1 MTEAEVMDPG
11 QLADVLRRTTPEDGP
26 VLVLIE
32 SGDGLAGEVLDL
44 IPDEVEPMERVAGAV
59 ATRGKVGCAADSVD
73 LDGLSGG
80 ALVVE
85 NAQWID
91 PTSMG
96 RFERMIASDDSGLLV
111 IVAHRP
117 LTHRDSWWLDDLASV
132 ADRHGTVITAELPAS
147 EDAESPAIPGDDR
160 QRDLILATRLVSD
173 PIPVSVVAGFLG
185 VAELEALELA
195 EGLVEKGLLAEARSG
210 FKATSSALAAEAG
223 EARLGHV
230 AGRLAVAFED
240 AGGDKS
246 VVGNLLMAAGDQPAA
261 YPLLRDAAREAQA
274 RSAAGEAHYLAE
286 SALEAA
292 ADATVGT
299 ESEIGELH
307 LICGR
312 HLRAAGRSEAAA
324 DHLEEAVALLDG
336 TARID
341 ALGFAA
347 AVADDRQHPQESER
361 RLAVA
366 EWEAARQGEQA
377 KLGSLGTFRARALN
391 RIGFAAEADA
401 VLDKSMTLL
410 EQHGTA
416 IQRFYAETNR
426 AWIDFDRGL
435 VSKAEAGFTH
445 LRDLTDDHDLAGLA
459 DKEAWRARSLFAA
472 GHPSEAVEAVERA
485 RDLAAR
491 AYVEAP
497 VFLADLALA
506 EGNLLYGRYEEALGA
521 ADRVWDLVVRQL
533 SAWENVARLNRALA
547 LLRLGRV
554 DEAELET
561 AAALEVTPPG
571 ADGWRWR
578 SRCRAVQI
586 EVTAAAG
593 KAFPQRQAEELADLF
608 LQSELYGWAAELMC
622 VIAEQ
627 TRGDEVAREAMA
639 LAIQIGNPM
648 LAVRA
653 AKAGNLWRDP
663 AAAPMIRAAKA
674 VESRLPD
681 GWADTWKAVPGVTE
695 ALEAPEPEEG
705 DTGAEAAEI
714 LEEALERAGLA
725 SPDAILS
732 PAQRRSRGLVRHRRR
747 RRGPLAVAAAALG
760 VIVLAVGT
768 SLAVAQFSQPDPTP
782 TTVAQ
787 VETPDT
793 TAPPP
798 LALEETQVDVPVERL
813 FGTALDRGDTGRSGY
828 FDVAG
833 PRSVDGYYW
842 VFEAADA
849 ITATPLAYGNNLLVG
864 SADGTFQAV
873 NLTDGGG
880 EWSLPTEDQIDAS
893 GAFSTVQAS
902 TGGDDAAPVGEGAAA
917 DGGGT
922 AVIVGDDGVVRARDA
937 LVVNETQ
944 IWGTSLGA
952 GIKSSPIV
960 HNGVVYVATVDGVVH
975 ALDLTGG
982 EELWR
987 YPAEGEESLDRIT
1000 ADLTLADGILYV
1012 GDRSGRLLLLDTAT
1026 DGALVCEATLDAPI
1040 VVNPVV
1046 VDGLAYISYGRVI
1059 RIVDAGTCPDPVLT
1073 TGSVQFLSESVVDV
1087 APAVVGD
1094 LMYIPNAQFLNA
1106 VDRGAVEQGV
1116 SSPEEAH
1123 HWSEGKVRAEGKI
1136 ASPPVVTNDAVYFGT
1151 EAGWVYAVDSDTGD
1165 LLWEW
1170 QTGNYVRASPVV
1182 IEGAVYVAS
1191 GDGNVYALGPGG

>member
-1 MTEAEVMDPG
+1 MTEAEIMDAG
-11 QLADVLRRTTPEDGP
+11 QLADVLSKTAPDEGP

-32 SGDGLAGEVLDL
+32 SEDGLAGEVPEL
-44 IPDEVEPMERVAGAV
+44 IPDEMGPVVRVAGAV
-59 ATRGKVGCAADSVD
+59 ATRGKVGCVADFVS
-73 LDGLSGG
+73 LDDLSGG

-85 NAQWID
+85 DAQWID

-96 RFERMIASDDSGLLV
+96 RIERIIASDDSDLLV
-111 IVAHRP
+111 VVAHRP
-117 LTHRDSWWLDDLASV
+117 LTHRDSWWLDDLATV
-132 ADRHGTVITAELPAS
+132 ADRHGTVITAKLPVAS
-147 EDAESPAIPGDDR
+147 GAEAPAIPSDDR
-160 QRDLILATRLVSD
+160 QRDLLLASRLVSD

-185 VAELEALELA
+185 VTEPEALELA
-195 EGLVEKGLLAEARSG
+195 ERLVEQGLLAEARSG
-210 FKATSSALAAEAG
+210 FRATSSGLAVKTG

-230 AGRLAVAFED
+230 AGRLAAAFED
-240 AGGDKS
+240 VGGDKS
-246 VVGNLLMAAGDQPAA
+246 VVGSLLMAAGDHAAA
-261 YPLLRDAAREAQA
+261 YPLLRDAAREAQE

-292 ADATVGT
+292 SEATVGT
-299 ESEIGELH
+299 EGEIGELH

-361 RLAVA
+361 RLAIA
-366 EWEAARQGEQA
+366 EWEAARQGEQG

-391 RIGFAAEADA
+391 RIGLAAEADA
-401 VLDKSMTLL
+401 IMDKSMTLL
-410 EQHGTA
+410 DRHGSA

-426 AWIDFDRGL
+426 AWIDFDRGF
-435 VSKAEAGFTH
+435 VSKAEARFTH
-445 LRDLTDDHDLAGLA
+445 LRDLTDAHDLAGLA
-459 DKEAWRARSLFAA
+459 DKEAWRARALFAA
-472 GHPSEAVEAVERA
+472 GQPSEAVEAVERA
-485 RDLAAR
+485 RDLATR
-491 AYVEAP
+491 ADVEAP

-506 EGNLLYGRYEEALGA
+506 EGNLLYGRFEAALEA
-521 ADRVWDLVVRQL
+521 ADRVWDLVARQL

-547 LLRLGRV
+547 LMRLGRV
-554 DEAELET
+554 PEAELET
-561 AAALEVTPPG
+561 AAALEATPPG

-586 EVTAAAG
+586 EVTAASG

-627 TRGDEVAREAMA
+627 TRGDDVAREAMA

-674 VESRLPD
+674 VEGRLPD
-681 GWADTWKAVPGVTE
+681 GWADTWKEVPGVTE
-695 ALEAPEPEEG
+695 TLSAPEPEED
-705 DTGAEAAEI
+705 DTGAEATQI

-760 VIVLAVGT
+760 VVVLAVGT
-768 SLAVAQFSQPDPTP
+768 SLAVAQFNQPDPPPNTAA
-782 TTVAQ
+782 AQ
-787 VETPDT
+787 ETPDT

-798 LALEETQVDVPVERL
+798 LALEETQVDVPVELL
-813 FGTALDRGDTGRSGY
+813 FGTAPDRGDSGRSGY

-833 PRSVDGYYW
+833 PRTVDGYYW
-842 VFEAADA
+842 VFSAADA

-864 SADGTFQAV
+864 SADGTFQGV
-873 NLTDGGG
+873 DLTDGRGV
-880 EWSLPTEDQIDAS
+880 WSLATDDQIDAS
-893 GAFSTVQAS
+893 GALSTEQES
-902 TGGDDAAPVGEGAAA
+902 TGGDDAPVGEGADT

-937 LVVNETQ
+937 LTVNETQ
-944 IWGTSLGA
+944 IWATALGSR
-952 GIKSSPIV
+952 IKSSPIV
-960 HNGVVYVATVDGVVH
+960 DSGVVYVATVEGMVH
-975 ALDLTGG
+975 ALDLSNG

-987 YPAEGEESLDRIT
+987 YPAEGDEPRGRIT

-1012 GDRSGRLLLLDTAT
+1012 GDESGGLALLDGSGT
-1026 DGALVCEATLDAPI
+1026 LLCESTLDAPI

-1059 RIVDAGTCPDPVLT
+1059 RIVDAGTCPDQLLT
-1073 TGSVQFLSESVVDV
+1073 ESVQFLSESVVDV

-1106 VDRGAVEQGV
+1106 VDRTAVEQGV

-1136 ASPPVVTNDAVYFGT
+1136 VSPPVVTNDAVYFGT
-1151 EAGWVYAVDSDTGD
+1151 ETGWVYAVDSDTGD

-1170 QTGNYVRASPVV
+1170 QTRNYVRASPVV
-1182 IEGAVYVAS
+1182 IDGAVYVAS
-1191 GDGNVYALGPGG
+1191 GDGNVYALGPDG

>member
-1 MTEAEVMDPG
+1 MTEAEMMAAG
-11 QLADVLRRTTPEDGP
+11 QLADVLSESARDAGP

-32 SGDGLAGEVLDL
+32 SEDGLAGVIPEL
-44 IPDEVEPMERVAGAV
+44 IPDEMGPVVRVAGAV
-59 ATRGKVGCAADSVD
+59 GTRGKVGCVADSID
-73 LDGLSGG
+73 LDELSGR
-80 ALVVE
+80 ALIVE

-96 RFERMIASDDSGLLV
+96 RIERIIAAADSNLLV
-111 IVAHRP
+111 VVAHRP
-117 LTHRDSWWLDDLASV
+117 LTHTDGWWLDDLTTV
-132 ADRHGTVITAELPAS
+132 ADRHGRVITVERPPS
-147 EDAESPAIPGDDR
+147 RTESPAIPGDAR
-160 QRDLILATRLVSD
+160 QRDLVLASRLVSD
-173 PIPVSVVAGFLG
+173 PIPVRVVAGFLG
-185 VAELEALELA
+185 VTEPEALELA
-195 EGLVEKGLLAEARSG
+195 ERLTEQGLLTEVRSG
-210 FKATSSALAAEAG
+210 FRATASGVVVEAG

-230 AGRLAVAFED
+230 AGRLASAFEE
-240 AGGDKS
+240 AAGDKS
-246 VVGNLLMAAGDQPAA
+246 VVGSLLMAAGDHAAA
-261 YPLLRDAAREAQA
+261 YPLLRDAAREAEA
-274 RSAAGEAHYLAE
+274 KSASGEAHYLAE

-292 ADATVGT
+292 ADATIGT
-299 ESEIGELH
+299 DSDIGELH
-307 LICGR
+307 LISGR

-324 DHLEEAVALLDG
+324 GHVEEAVARLEG
-336 TARID
+336 EARID

-366 EWEAARQGEQA
+366 EWEAARQGEHA

-401 VLDKSMTLL
+401 VMDKSMTLL
-410 EQHGTA
+410 DRHGTA
-416 IQRFYAETNR
+416 TQRFYAETNR

-435 VSKAEAGFTH
+435 AANAEAGFTH
-445 LRDLTDDHDLAGLA
+445 LRDLTETHDIAGLA
-459 DKEAWRARSLFAA
+459 DKEAWRARALFAA

-491 AYVEAP
+491 SDVEAP

-506 EGNLLYGRYEEALGA
+506 EGNLLYGRFEEALA
-521 ADRVWDLVVRQL
+521 ATDRVWDLVAKQL
-533 SAWENVARLNRALA
+533 FAWENVARLNRALA

-554 DEAELET
+554 PEAKLET
-561 AAALEVTPPG
+561 AAALEATPAG

-586 EVTAAAG
+586 EVTAAEG
-593 KAFPQRQAEELADLF
+593 KPFPQHQAEELADLF
-608 LQSELYGWAAELMC
+608 LQSELWGWAAELMC

-627 TRGDEVAREAMA
+627 TRGGEAAREAMA
-639 LAIQIGNPM
+639 LATQIGNPM

-663 AAAPMIRAAKA
+663 AAAPTIRAAKA
-674 VESRLPD
+674 VEGRLPD
-681 GWADTWKAVPGVTE
+681 GWADTWKEVPGVTE
-695 ALEAPEPEEG
+695 ILEAPEPEEG
-705 DTGAEAAEI
+705 DTGAGASEI
-714 LEEALERAGLA
+714 LEQALERAGLA
-725 SPDAILS
+725 SADGVLS

-747 RRGPLAVAAAALG
+747 RRSPLAVAAAALG

-768 SLAVAQFSQPDPTP
+768 SLAVAQFSQPDPAP
-782 TTVAQ
+782 TTAMAS
-787 VETPDT
+787 ETSDT

-798 LALEETQVDVPVERL
+798 PSLEETQVDVPVELL
-813 FGTALDRGDTGRSGY
+813 FGTALDRGDNGRSGY
-828 FDVAG
+828 VDVSG
-833 PRSVDGYYW
+833 PRTVDGYYW
-842 VFEAADA
+842 VVEAADA

-864 SADGTFQAV
+864 SADGTFQAI
-873 NLTDGGG
+873 NLTDGRG
-880 EWSLPTEDQIDAS
+880 EWSLATDDQIDAS

-902 TGGDDAAPVGEGAAA
+902 TDGEDAAPVGEGGAA

-937 LVVNETQ
+937 LTVNETQ
-944 IWGTSLGA
+944 IWATPLGA
-952 GIKSSPIV
+952 RIKSSPIV
-960 HNGVVYVATVDGVVH
+960 DNGVVYVAAVDGVVH
-975 ALDLTGG
+975 ALNLTNG
-982 EELWR
+982 EEMWR
-987 YPAEGEESLDRIT
+987 YPAEGDEPLGRIT
-1000 ADLTLADGILYV
+1000 ADLALADGILYV
-1012 GDRSGRLLLLDTAT
+1012 GDESGRLTLLDTAA
-1026 DGALVCEATLDAPI
+1026 DERLVCESPLDAPI

-1059 RIVDAGTCPDPVLT
+1059 RIVEAGTCPDQVLT
-1073 TGSVQFLSESVVDV
+1073 AGSVQFLSESVVDV
-1087 APAVVGD
+1087 APAVVGN

-1106 VDRGAVEQGV
+1106 VDRPAVEQGV

-1123 HWSEGKVRAEGKI
+1123 HWSEGKVRAGGKI

-1151 EAGWVYAVDSDTGD
+1151 ETGRVYAVDSDTGD

>member
-1 MTEAEVMDPG
+1 MTEAEMMDAG
-11 QLADVLRRTTPEDGP
+11 QLTDVLSESARDEGP
-26 VLVLIE
+26 VLVLVE
-32 SGDGLAGEVLDL
+32 SDDGLAGEVSDL
-44 IPDEVEPMERVAGAV
+44 IPDEMGPVERVAGAV
-59 ATRGKVGCAADSVD
+59 ATRGKVGCVADSIE
-73 LDGLSGG
+73 LDDLSGR
-80 ALVVE
+80 ALIVE

-96 RFERMIASDDSGLLV
+96 RIERIIASADSNLLV
-111 IVAHRP
+111 VVAHRP
-117 LTHRDSWWLDDLASV
+117 LEHRDSWWLDDLVTV
-132 ADRHGTVITAELPAS
+132 ADRHGRVITAERQSSSTEPPALP
-147 EDAESPAIPGDDR
+147 EDDR
-160 QRDLILATRLVSD
+160 QRDLVLATRLVSD
-173 PIPVSVVAGFLG
+173 PIPVAVVAGFLG
-185 VAELEALELA
+185 VTEPEALELA
-195 EGLVEKGLLAEARSG
+195 ERLVEQDLLAEARSG
-210 FKATSSALAAEAG
+210 FRATASGLAVEAG

-230 AGRLAVAFED
+230 AGRLAAAFENV
-240 AGGDKS
+240 GGDKS
-246 VVGNLLMAAGDQPAA
+246 VIGSLLIAAGDGAAA

-286 SALEAA
+286 AALDA
-292 ADATVGT
+292 ADDAAVGT

-307 LICGR
+307 LISGR

-324 DHLEEAVALLDG
+324 DHLEEAVALLEG
-336 TARID
+336 NARID

-366 EWEAARQGEQA
+366 EWEAARQGEHA

-401 VLDKSMTLL
+401 VMDKSMTLL

-416 IQRFYAETNR
+416 TQRFYAETNR

-435 VSKAEAGFTH
+435 VAKAEAGFTH
-445 LRDLTDDHDLAGLA
+445 LRDLTDAHDLAGLA
-459 DKEAWRARSLFAA
+459 DKEAWRARALFAA

-485 RDLAAR
+485 RDLATR
-491 AYVEAP
+491 ADVEAP
-497 VFLADLALA
+497 LFLADLALA
-506 EGNLLYGRYEEALGA
+506 EGNLLYGRFEEALAA
-521 ADRVWDLVVRQL
+521 ADRVWDLVARQL
-533 SAWENVARLNRALA
+533 FAWENVARLNRALA

-554 DEAELET
+554 AEAELET
-561 AAALEVTPPG
+561 VAALEATPAG

-586 EVTAAAG
+586 EVAAAAG
-593 KAFPQRQAEELADLF
+593 KPFPQRQAEELADLF
-608 LQSELYGWAAELMC
+608 LQSELWGWAAELMC

-653 AKAGNLWRDP
+653 AKAGSLWRDP
-663 AAAPMIRAAKA
+663 VAAPMIRAAKA
-674 VESRLPD
+674 VEGRLPD
-681 GWADTWKAVPGVTE
+681 GWADTWREVPGVTD
-695 ALEAPEPEEG
+695 ALAAPEPEEG
-705 DTGAEAAEI
+705 DTGAEASEV

-725 SPDAILS
+725 SPDGVLS

-747 RRGPLAVAAAALG
+747 RRGPLTLAAAALG

-782 TTVAQ
+782 PTAAAA
-787 VETPDT
+787 ETPDT

-798 LALEETQVDVPVERL
+798 PSLEETQVELPVEQL
-813 FGTALDRGDTGRSGY
+813 FGVAQDRGDNGRSGY
-828 FDVAG
+828 VDVSG
-833 PRSVDGYYW
+833 PRTVDGYYW

-864 SADGTFQAV
+864 SADGTFQAI

-880 EWSLPTEDQIDAS
+880 EWSLATDDQIDAS

-902 TGGDDAAPVGEGAAA
+902 TDGDGAAPVGEGATA

-922 AVIVGDDGVVRARDA
+922 AVIVGDDGFVRARDA
-937 LVVNETQ
+937 LTVNETQ
-944 IWGTSLGA
+944 IWATPLGA
-952 GIKSSPIV
+952 RIKSSPIV
-960 HNGVVYVATVDGVVH
+960 DNGVVYVATVDGFVH
-975 ALDLTGG
+975 ALDLANGQ
-982 EELWR
+982 ELWR
-987 YPAEGEESLDRIT
+987 YPVEGDEPLSRVT

-1012 GDRSGRLLLLDTAT
+1012 GDESGRLTLLDR
-1026 DGALVCEATLDAPI
+1026 DGTLVCESPLDAPI

-1059 RIVDAGTCPDPVLT
+1059 RIVDAGTCPAQTLT
-1073 TGSVQFLSESVVDV
+1073 DSVQFLSESVVDV

-1106 VDRGAVEQGV
+1106 VDRLAVEQGV

-1123 HWSEGKVRAEGKI
+1123 HWSEGKVRADGKI

-1151 EAGWVYAVDSDTGD
+1151 ETGSVYAVDSDTGD
-1165 LLWEW
+1165 PLWEEPW
-1170 QTGNYVRASPVV
+1170 KTGNYVRASPVV